1 MRSNLLNFQTLER
14 RIIVLRIK
22 AVCPSFL
29 LPGYGKHKNINKR
42 GVNSYFFSSRAL
54 TNVRGYLEETSNL
67 FAWSPPG
74 EWFPECR
81 GECQAK
87 IWLHL
92 SQLLMCAHISYR
104 HSEHIIEN
112 IPGRKVWLPRDLALI
127 FNWYFKAQHINSFE
141 KTFRTFVEI
150 TQWNLMSV
158 MQWIV

>member
-1 MRSNLLNFQTLER
+1 MRSNLLNFQTLEK
-14 RIIVLRIK
+14 RIIALRIR

-29 LPGYGKHKNINKR
+29 LPSSWIWETQKYKQTWGKQL
-42 GVNSYFFSSRAL
+42 FFSSGQQRIF
-54 TNVRGYLEETSNL
+54 GGNL
-67 FAWSPPG
+67 QFVCCSPPG

-158 MQWIV
+158 MQWVV